1 MSKTTNTLLAF
12 LTGAATGALLGI
24 LYAPDKGS
32 NTRDRLSFQ
41 LDKYK
46 KKLEGILDEII
57 EGKEQ
62 IGSEAKSEGERVISD
77 AKMKAEKLLDD
88 VDELIGQIK
97 STPEGSSKE

>member
-1 MSKTTNTLLAF
+1 MSKKTNTLLAF
-12 LTGAATGALLGI
+12 LTGAATGAILGI

-46 KKLEGILDEII
+46 KKLEEILDEMVD
-57 EGKEQ
+57 GKEDFS
-62 IGSEAKSEGERVISD
+62 SEAKSEGQKVISD
-77 AKMKAEKLLDD
+77 AKVKAEKLLDD

-97 STPEGSSKE
+97 KSPKEVS